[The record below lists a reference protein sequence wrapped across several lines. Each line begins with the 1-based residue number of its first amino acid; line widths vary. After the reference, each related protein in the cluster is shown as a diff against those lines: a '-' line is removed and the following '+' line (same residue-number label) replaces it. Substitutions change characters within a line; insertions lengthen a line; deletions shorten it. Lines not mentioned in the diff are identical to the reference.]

1 MNIKIM
7 DVLIQK
13 LTTVEHGFKPF
24 ESEAQKIVADKTLS
38 ESKMIAIDMLLS
50 GFYQVRS
57 CAVFILGFIAAK
69 DSSVLLL
76 LKEAARSDKSWQV
89 QEIIAKAF
97 DQYCKDKGYEESLL
111 EIKAWLDDEHP
122 NVCRAVTEGLR
133 VWTGR
138 PYFKTHPEVAI
149 DLISRH
155 KASDSEYL
163 RKSVGN
169 SLRDISKKYQELVI
183 LETAKWDLQDHRT
196 AFTYYYV
203 LKRH

>member
-1 MNIKIM
+1 MNA
-7 DVLIQK
+7 LIDK
-13 LTTVEHGFKPF
+13 LMAVEHGFKPF
-24 ESEAQKIVADKTLS
+24 ELEAQKIVDKETLS
-38 ESKMIAIDMLLS
+38 DSKAIAVDMLRS
-50 GFYQVRS
+50 EFYQVRC
-57 CAVFILGFIAAK
+57 CAIFILGFIASK
-69 DSSVLLL
+69 DRSVLCL
-76 LKEAARSDKSWQV
+76 LKGIARSDESWQV

-97 DQYCKDKGYEESLL
+97 DHYCKENGYENSLP
-111 EIKAWLDDEHP
+111 EIKEWLSDEHP

-133 VWTGR
+133 IWTGR

-169 SLRDISKKYQELVI
+169 SLRDISKKHGELVNT
-183 LETAKWDLQDHRT
+183 ETAKWDLQDQKI
-196 AFTYYYV
+196 AFTYSYV

>member
-1 MNIKIM
+1 MNA
-7 DVLIQK
+7 LIDK
-13 LTTVEHGFKPF
+13 LMAVEHGFKPF
-24 ESEAQKIVADKTLS
+24 ELEAQKIVGKETFSD
-38 ESKMIAIDMLLS
+38 SKAIAVDMLRS
-50 GFYQVRS
+50 EFYQVRC
-57 CAVFILGFIAAK
+57 CAIFILGFIASK
-69 DSSVLLL
+69 DLSVLCL
-76 LKEAARSDKSWQV
+76 LKEVARSDESWQV

-97 DQYCKDKGYEESLL
+97 DHYCKENGYENSLP
-111 EIKAWLDDEHP
+111 EIKEWLSDEHP

-133 VWTGR
+133 IWTGR

-169 SLRDISKKYQELVI
+169 SLRDISKKHGELVNT
-183 LETAKWDLQDHRT
+183 ETAKWDFQDQKI
-196 AFTYYYV
+196 AFTYSYV